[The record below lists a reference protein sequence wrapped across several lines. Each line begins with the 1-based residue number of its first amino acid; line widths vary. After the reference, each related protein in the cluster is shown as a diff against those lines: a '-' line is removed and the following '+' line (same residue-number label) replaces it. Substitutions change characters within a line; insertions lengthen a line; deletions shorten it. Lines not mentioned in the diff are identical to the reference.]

1 MRIRHLLETSPDTF
15 QGSLTPDLI
24 ASKIWMCQQ
33 LKESKRT
40 KFSTIYIL
48 GSWYGNMGYVL
59 KKCGIKF
66 KKIINV
72 DQDQKR
78 VKFSQELYKKLK
90 IPSENKWADVNT
102 VDFME
107 ADQDSL
113 IINTS
118 ISDMLK
124 HRWFSSVPIGP
135 LIALQSRNNAEGG
148 HARLVDFDELFPMR
162 EVLYVNE
169 RQFSD
174 PETDYLRFM
183 KIGVK

>member
-1 MRIRHLLETSPDTF
+1 
-15 QGSLTPDLI
+15 
-24 ASKIWMCQQ
+24 MCQQ